1 MITKISRMDR
11 LLNVLR
17 YWALTL
23 KLALFDKFSPKM
35 QHSSTQKP
43 VNIFQQISN
52 LEKILVIL
60 KR

>member
-11 LLNVLR
+11 LLNVPR
-17 YWALTL
+17 YWALIL

-35 QHSSTQKP
+35 QHPSTQKP